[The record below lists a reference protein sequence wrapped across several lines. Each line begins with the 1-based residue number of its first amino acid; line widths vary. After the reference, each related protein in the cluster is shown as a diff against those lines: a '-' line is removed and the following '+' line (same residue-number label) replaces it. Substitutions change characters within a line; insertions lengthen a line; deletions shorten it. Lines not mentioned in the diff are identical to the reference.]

1 MFNLERV
8 SRVMYYRVNS
18 LGKFGYFNDTYCSS
32 DNLPILLNG
41 YWLLMNATSRLVH
54 FTMLAHCATATLLH
68 YLAALPSAAIA
79 VIQLASYF
87 D

>member
-1 MFNLERV
+1 M
-8 SRVMYYRVNS
+8 SYWVNS
-18 LGKFGYFNDTYCSS
+18 LCELEYFNDAFCSS

-41 YWLLMNATSRLVH
+41 YWLLMNETSRLVH
-54 FTMLAHCATATLLH
+54 FTICHIAPTLLH